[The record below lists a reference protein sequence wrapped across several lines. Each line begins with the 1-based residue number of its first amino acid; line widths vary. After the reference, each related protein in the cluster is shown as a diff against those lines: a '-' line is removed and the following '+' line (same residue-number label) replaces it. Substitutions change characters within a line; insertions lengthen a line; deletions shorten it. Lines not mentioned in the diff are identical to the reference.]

1 MIAASFKKKANKLRW
16 NSLKVLI
23 IDEIS
28 MLDIALFELLNEMAQ
43 VAKKSTLPFG
53 GIQVI
58 VVGDFFQLPPVVK
71 ANSVSS
77 SSGSSG
83 SSAAIQYTI
92 PTAPPLPPLT
102 PTTPATNNG
111 NKKQTSRFCFQ
122 SPLWSQT
129 GFTTETGYINLKQ
142 VIRQNDQ
149 NFITLLNE
157 VRIGRSSPSLMS
169 MLDACLTKSKPLP
182 TGNICI
188 HYCILLYVLVYI
200 IVLLCILCII
210 MYIMYYLP

>member
-71 ANSVSS
+71 A
-77 SSGSSG
+77 SSGSISGSG
-83 SSAAIQYTI
+83 SSSA
-92 PTAPPLPPLT
+92 APPLPPLT
-102 PTTPATNNG
+102 TAGTTPTSSTSTPTTSNNG
-111 NKKQTSRFCFQ
+111 SKKQTSRFCFQ
-122 SPLWSQT
+122 SPLWAQT

-182 TGNICI
+182 TGNIYI
-188 HYCILLYVLVYI
+188 HF
-200 IVLLCILCII
+200 
-210 MYIMYYLP
+210 MYIMYIIVYYCIL

>member
-1 MIAASFKKKANKLRW
+1 
-16 NSLKVLI
+16 
-23 IDEIS
+23 

-71 ANSVSS
+71 A
-77 SSGSSG
+77 SSGSIS
-83 SSAAIQYTI
+83 SSAAPIQYTI
-92 PTAPPLPPLT
+92 ATAPPLTIPATSTT
-102 PTTPATNNG
+102 PTTTPTTTNNSIS
-111 NKKQTSRFCFQ
+111 KKQSSRFCFQ
-122 SPLWSQT
+122 SPLWAQT

-182 TGNICI
+182 TGYTLYIRYAYNCI
-188 HYCILLYVLVYI
+188 
-200 IVLLCILCII
+200 
-210 MYIMYYLP
+210 

>member
-1 MIAASFKKKANKLRW
+1 
-16 NSLKVLI
+16 
-23 IDEIS
+23 

-43 VAKKSTLPFG
+43 VAKKNSLPFG

-71 ANSVSS
+71 ANSGSS
-77 SSGSSG
+77 SSSNSG
-83 SSAAIQYTI
+83 SASIQYTI
-92 PTAPPLPPLT
+92 PTAPPLTAPTSTSAPTT
-102 PTTPATNNG
+102 PTTSSSTASNSNS
-111 NKKQTSRFCFQ
+111 NKKQSARFCFQ

-182 TGNICI
+182 TG
-188 HYCILLYVLVYI
+188 YTL
-200 IVLLCILCII
+200 
-210 MYIMYYLP
+210 